1 MYIQWVNSWILTTF
15 TQHVY
20 MSPTLNGSSVLEC
33 NWSMQWNNV
42 PFPAR
47 LPHKYSCTSKHVQK
61 PYSVHVWKPYSVH
74 VRKPYSVHVW
84 KPYSVDVQKPYSVH
98 VHVQKQYSVD
108 VQVLCG
114 WWSLWLHAK
123 YRIHIIV
130 YTELV
135 WLLSSLRHSSLSL
148 FLSSWGVISSG

>member
-15 TQHVY
+15 TQHEY

-47 LPHKYSCTSKHVQK
+47 LPHKYSCTSKHVRK
-61 PYSVHVWKPYSVH
+61 PYSVQ
-74 VRKPYSVHVW
+74 VRKPYSVHV
-84 KPYSVDVQKPYSVH
+84 QKPYSVH
-98 VHVQKQYSVD
+98 VQKPYSVGVQKPYSVD
-108 VQVLCG
+108 AQVCG
-114 WWSLWLHAK
+114 WWSLWFHAK

-148 FLSSWGVISSG
+148 FLSSWGIISSG